1 MQPRASSVSG
11 SVVAGAIVDVGCH
24 VKDVFVVAF
33 VAVGTSGAIEAG
45 VDMSVVVGTLAFVVT
60 STPVVALAGCGS
72 IVVAVSVVVFVTTGS
87 AVVVAAS
94 VVVDGASVVVVV
106 VAGGSVVVEATVVD
120 GGRVVV
126 GSLKATRHRFR
137 TVRVFQETDHVVVV
151 PAPRRMYPELVSV
164 VPAGSLL

>member
-1 MQPRASSVSG
+1 VTDA
-11 SVVAGAIVDVGCH
+11 
-24 VKDVFVVAF
+24 FVVAL
-33 VAVGTSGAIEAG
+33 V

-72 IVVAVSVVVFVTTGS
+72 IVVAVSVVAFVTTGS

-94 VVVDGASVVVVV
+94 VVVDGASVVVVA
-106 VAGGSVVVEATVVD
+106 AGGSVVVEAAVVD
-120 GGRVVV
+120 GGSVVV

-137 TVRVFQETDHVVVV
+137 TVRVFHETDHVVVV